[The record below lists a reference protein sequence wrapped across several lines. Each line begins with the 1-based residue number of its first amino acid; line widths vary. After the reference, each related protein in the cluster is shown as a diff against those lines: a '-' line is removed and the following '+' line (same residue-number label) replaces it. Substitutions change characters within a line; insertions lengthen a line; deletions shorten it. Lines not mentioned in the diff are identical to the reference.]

1 MRIVFFGTPE
11 FAVATAEEIRTCGK
25 HEVLAAVTAPDK
37 PAGRGLQLRASA
49 VKEWAMEHSIPVY
62 QPSSLRDASFME
74 QLSALHADCFVV
86 VAFRMLPKSVWS
98 LPPFGTFN
106 VHASLLPDFRGAAPI
121 HWAVYHG
128 MPETGVTTF
137 LLDDKIDTGA
147 LLLQEKTEVGKD
159 ETTGELYLRL
169 QKMGSKLAVQTLDGL
184 ESHTLTPTPQVVDSE
199 WKAPKI
205 NREHQFLPLELPA
218 LNWYNAYR
226 GMSPFPGFL
235 TRIKLE
241 QIIEFKILKCNYLDN
256 KFNANPRHRI
266 EGNRWWIEGAEGAL
280 ELEAIQWP
288 GKRPMSVVEF
298 LRGLS
303 LQGFYEIV

>member
-1 MRIVFFGTPE
+1 MRIVFFGTPD
-11 FAVATAEEIRTCGK
+11 FAVATAEEIRTCGR
-25 HEVLAAVTAPDK
+25 HEVLAVVTAPDK

-49 VKEWAMEHSIPVY
+49 VKEWAMEHSLPIY
-62 QPSSLRDASFME
+62 QPGSLRDSSFIE
-74 QLSALHADCFVV
+74 QLSTLNADCFVV

-106 VHASLLPDFRGAAPI
+106 VHASLLPHFRGAAPI

-128 MPETGVTTF
+128 LRETGVTTF

-169 QKMGSKLAVQTLDGL
+169 QKVGSKLAVHTLDGL
-184 ESHTLTPTPQVVDSE
+184 AAKKIKPIPQGENSSWV
-199 WKAPKI
+199 APKI
-205 NREHQFLPLELPA
+205 NREDQFLPVHLSA
-218 LNWYNAYR
+218 LNWYNAFR

-235 TRIKLE
+235 ARIKTS
-241 QIIEFKILKCNYLDN
+241 QIIEFKILKCNYIDN
-256 KFNANPRHRI
+256 KFNTHPRHRI
-266 EGNRWWIEGAEGAL
+266 EGNSWWIEGADGAL

-288 GKRPMSVVEF
+288 GKRPMQVVEF
-298 LRGLS
+298 LRGLP

>member
-11 FAVATAEEIRTCGK
+11 FAVATGEEIRTCEK
-25 HEVLAAVTAPDK
+25 HEVIAAVTAPDK

-49 VKEWAMEHSIPVY
+49 VKEWALQHSIPIF
-62 QPSSLRDASFME
+62 QPTSLRDESFLE
-74 QLSALHADCFVV
+74 QLRALQADCFVV
-86 VAFRMLPKSVWS
+86 VAFRMLPISVWS

-106 VHASLLPDFRGAAPI
+106 VHASLLPNFRGAAPI

-128 MPETGVTTF
+128 LPETGVTTF

-159 ETTGELYLRL
+159 ETTGDLYLRL
-169 QKMGSKLAVQTLDGL
+169 QKMGSKLAVRTLDGL
-184 ESHTLTPTPQVVDSE
+184 ASHGIKPIPQDGDSA
-199 WKAPKI
+199 WPAPKI
-205 NREHQFLPLELPA
+205 TREHQFLPIHLPA

-226 GMSPFPGFL
+226 GMTPFPGFL
-235 TRIKLE
+235 TRIKLD
-241 QIIEFKILKCNYLDN
+241 QVIEFKILNCSYIN
-256 KFNANPRHRI
+256 KEINNIPRHRI
-266 EGNRWWIEGAEGAL
+266 EGTRWWIEGVQGAL
-280 ELEAIQWP
+280 ELEALQWP

-298 LRGLS
+298 LRGLP

>member
-25 HEVLAAVTAPDK
+25 HEILAAVTAPDK

-49 VKEWAMEHSIPVY
+49 VKEWALEHSVPVY
-62 QPSSLRDASFME
+62 QPSSLREASFIE
-74 QLSALHADCFVV
+74 QLSVLNADCFVV

-98 LPPFGTFN
+98 LPPLGTFN

-128 MPETGVTTF
+128 LTETGVTTF

-169 QKMGSKLAVQTLDGL
+169 QKIGSKLAVQTLDGL
-184 ESHTLTPTPQVVDSE
+184 ASQSVKPTPQGNDSA
-199 WKAPKI
+199 WRAPKI
-205 NREHQFLPLELPA
+205 TREHQFLPLDLPA

-226 GMSPFPGFL
+226 SMTPFPGFL
-235 TRIKLE
+235 ARINLE
-241 QIIEFKILKCNYLDN
+241 QVIEFKILKCNYID
-256 KFNANPRHRI
+256 KEFNTNPRHRI
-266 EGNRWWIEGAEGAL
+266 EGNRWWIEGAQGAL
-280 ELEAIQWP
+280 ELESIQWP

-298 LRGLS
+298 LRGAP
-303 LQGFYEIV
+303 LQGYYEIV